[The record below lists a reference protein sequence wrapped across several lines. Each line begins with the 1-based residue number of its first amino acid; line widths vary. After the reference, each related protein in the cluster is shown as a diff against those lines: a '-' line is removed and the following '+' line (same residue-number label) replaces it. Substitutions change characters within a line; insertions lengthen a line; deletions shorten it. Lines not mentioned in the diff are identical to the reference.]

1 MKMRKLYQTV
11 EPCILPLCQSIV
23 VVGMCRSLETMFGIN
38 GVFLA
43 LEFLLIVT
51 ISGIIDI
58 VREKRW
64 EKEGLTEL
72 ERRMYR

>member
-1 MKMRKLYQTV
+1 MRMLKLYQAV

-23 VVGMCRSLETMFGIN
+23 IVGMCRNLEIMFGIN

-43 LEFLLIVT
+43 LEFLLIGT
-51 ISGIIDI
+51 ISGIIDM

-64 EKEGLTEL
+64 EREGLTEL